1 MTDPE
6 TASPQSASDLLVV
19 VGARP
24 NFMKAASILPAAH
37 AAGLTTTL
45 LHTGQHY
52 DADLSKIFFEE
63 LQLDEP
69 DVSLGVGSGTH
80 AAQTA
85 RVMLEFEREL
95 HRIQPKVVIVVGD
108 VNSTL
113 ACALVAVKEHFPVA
127 HVEAGLRCYDPWMP
141 EEVNRRL
148 TDHISSYL
156 FTTSTDADENL
167 KREGIPAEKIHFVGN
182 TMIDTL
188 LRFRDA
194 AGARHAPERFGL
206 DGRPYAVL
214 TLHRPSNVDEANHL
228 EGLLDVAL
236 ELSRDVPVVFPIHPR
251 TRQRLAGTE
260 LASRLEAAPSF
271 IETDPLGYLDFVGL
285 IDGAQLVLTDSG
297 GIQEETTVL
306 GVRCLTLRESTERPV
321 TVSHGT
327 NTVVGTDPGVIL
339 DAARQALTHD
349 ARAGRS
355 PELWDGLAGKRIV
368 ERLARDFPARDPAP

>member
-6 TASPQSASDLLVV
+6 TTMRHSASDLLVV

-37 AAGLTTTL
+37 TAGLTTTL

-85 RVMLEFEREL
+85 RVMLEFEGEL
-95 HRIQPKVVIVVGD
+95 RRIQPKVVIVVGD

-167 KREGIPAEKIHFVGN
+167 RREGIPAEKIHFVGN

-194 AGARHAPERFGL
+194 AGARQAPQRFGL

-214 TLHRPSNVDEANHL
+214 TLHRPSNVDEASHL

-327 NTVVGTDPGVIL
+327 NTVVGTDPDVIL
-339 DAARQALTHD
+339 DAAREALAHD
-349 ARAGRS
+349 AQVGRS
-355 PELWDGLAGKRIV
+355 PERWDGLAGKRIV
-368 ERLARDFPARDPAP
+368 ERLALDFPATDPAP